1 VSKRMAKVWTLVLK
15 NVESAGYYGFVC
27 PAVDDLLWGQK
38 ASHEEAQLVLDAVD
52 RERLRKHKGIWDMT
66 DNGLWGQGSPLRI
79 EWIKAQIKREEGE

>member
-1 VSKRMAKVWTLVLK
+1 MSKRMAKVWTLVLK
-15 NVESAGYYGFVC
+15 NVESAGWFVC

-52 RERLRKHKGIWDMT
+52 RERLRKHKAKWAVLE
-66 DNGLWGQGSPLRI
+66 NGLWGQGSPLRI

>member
-1 VSKRMAKVWTLVLK
+1 MAKVWTLVLK
-15 NVESAGYYGFVC
+15 NVESAGWFVC